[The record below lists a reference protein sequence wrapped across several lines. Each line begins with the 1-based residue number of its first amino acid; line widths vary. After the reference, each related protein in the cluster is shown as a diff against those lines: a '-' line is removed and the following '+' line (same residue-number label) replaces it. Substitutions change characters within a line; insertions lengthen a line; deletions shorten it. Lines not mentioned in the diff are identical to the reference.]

1 MVVKLAVFVVAA
13 LMAGPRPNALKLGDT
28 LSEIVHRQ
36 SKNRAPGQ
44 QLAAD
49 EKTNA
54 LELISI
60 ERNIVTYTNAE
71 RTRAGLVSLEV
82 DEKLV
87 ASARRHATWMT
98 LNRNLRHTKENV
110 AENIAMGQR
119 DSREAVADWMSS
131 PGHRANIL
139 NGRYRRIGAAAYR
152 TPDGTIY
159 WCQQFLP

>member
-1 MVVKLAVFVVAA
+1 MVVKLAVFVVAV
-13 LMAGPRPNALKLGDT
+13 LLAGPRQDALKCGEAPSGT
-28 LSEIVHRQ
+28 VQRQ
-36 SKNRAPGQ
+36 SKNAAPGQ
-44 QLAAD
+44 HLAAD
-49 EKTNA
+49 AKTKVF
-54 LELISI
+54 ELIAI

-71 RTRAGLVSLEV
+71 RTRAGLVPMEV

-87 ASARRHATWMT
+87 ESARRHATWMT
-98 LNRNLRHTKENV
+98 LNRNLQHTTQNV